1 MIRQFMRRLDS
12 LETTA
17 KPPMISTW
25 VEFMVDEDHKSDLSP
40 EFSISL
46 EQLLEKQT

>member
-1 MIRQFMRRLDS
+1 MIRQFMRRLES
-12 LETTA
+12 LEIAA
-17 KPPMISTW
+17 KPPTISTW
-25 VEFMVDEDHKSDLSP
+25 AEFMADEDNTRDLSP